1 MNAFAQDI
9 LSGLR
14 SAPKRLPSKYFY
26 DAAGDELFRRIME
39 LPEYYLTRA
48 EYALLEARKEDIR
61 QVLESQPFDI
71 IEPGAGSGEKTR
83 VLLRHFLAKGQAFRY
98 LPIDI
103 SPNAL
108 DMLQADL
115 ELELPGLE
123 VQTLAGDYFRELAA
137 LPFAEG
143 RRRLVL
149 FLGSNIG
156 NYTFPEAED
165 LLRLIA
171 GSLRPGDLLLIGFD
185 MKKDPVRILAAY
197 DDAAGV
203 TRDFNLNLLVRIN
216 RELGADFDLAAFR
229 HWATYNPLSGA
240 CESYLVSLK
249 KQTVRLRALEEEI
262 RFEAWEAIYME
273 LSQKYDIPAV
283 EGLAAGAGFRRKR
296 AFLDEENGYL
306 LDLWEKE
313 KD

>member
-1 MNAFAQDI
+1 MNDFAQDI

-14 SAPKRLPSKYFY
+14 SNPKRLWSKYFY

-48 EYALLEARKEDIR
+48 EHALLEAHAAEIGRELGR
-61 QVLESQPFDI
+61 QAFDM

-83 VLLRHFLAKGQAFRY
+83 LLLRHFLSKGLDFRY

-108 DMLQADL
+108 DLLRADL
-115 ELELPGLE
+115 RAELPGLE
-123 VQTLAGDYFRELAA
+123 VQTLEGDYFRELAA
-137 LPFAEG
+137 LPFSEG
-143 RRRLVL
+143 KRRLVL

-185 MKKDPVRILAAY
+185 MKKDPARILAAY

-203 TRDFNLNLLVRIN
+203 TRDFNLNLLTRIN

-229 HWATYNPLSGA
+229 HWAVYNPLSGA
-240 CESYLVSLK
+240 CESYLVSLRE
-249 KQTVRLRALEEEI
+249 QTVRLAALGEEI

-273 LSQKYDIPAV
+273 LSQKYDLAAV
-283 EGLAAGAGFRRKR
+283 EGLAAGAGFGRKR

-306 LDLWEKE
+306 LDLWEK
-313 KD
+313 KQV

>member
-14 SAPKRLPSKYFY
+14 SDPKRLPSKYFY
-26 DAAGDELFRRIME
+26 DAAGDELFREIME
-39 LPEYYLTRA
+39 LPEYYLSRT
-48 EYALLEARKEDIR
+48 EYALLESRKEDIGR
-61 QVLESQPFDI
+61 VLGSLPFDI

-83 VLLRHFLAKGQAFRY
+83 ILLRHFLMKGLVFRY
-98 LPIDI
+98 VPIDI
-103 SPNAL
+103 SSNAL
-108 DMLQADL
+108 DLLREDL
-115 ELELPGLE
+115 EQELPGLE

-137 LPFAEG
+137 LPFVEG

-156 NYTFPEAED
+156 NYTFPEAQD

-185 MKKDPVRILAAY
+185 MKKDPARILAAY
-197 DDAAGV
+197 NDSAGV
-203 TRDFNLNLLVRIN
+203 TRDFNLNLLTRIN
-216 RELGADFDLAAFR
+216 RELGADFDLSAFR
-229 HWATYNPLSGA
+229 HWAVYNPLSGA
-240 CESYLVSLK
+240 CESYLISLK
-249 KQTVRLRALEEEI
+249 DQTVRLEALGEEV

-273 LSQKYDIPAV
+273 LSQKYDIAAI
-283 EGLAAGAGFRRKR
+283 EGLAAGAGFGRKQ
-296 AFLDEENGYL
+296 AFFDEGNGYL

-313 KD
+313 

>member
-14 SAPKRLPSKYFY
+14 SDPKRLPSKYFY

-48 EYALLEARKEDIR
+48 EYALLQARKEDIG
-61 QVLESQPFDI
+61 QALESRPLDI

-83 VLLRHFLAKGQAFRY
+83 VLLRHFLKKGLVFRY

-108 DMLQADL
+108 DLLREDL
-115 ELELPGLE
+115 AHELPGLE

-137 LPFAEG
+137 LPFMEG

-185 MKKDPVRILAAY
+185 MKKDPARILAAY
-197 DDAAGV
+197 NDAAGV
-203 TRDFNLNLLVRIN
+203 TRDFNLNLLTRIN
-216 RELGADFDLAAFR
+216 RELGADFDRSAFR
-229 HWATYNPLSGA
+229 HWAVYNPLSGA
-240 CESYLVSLK
+240 CESYLVSLRA
-249 KQTVRLRALEEEI
+249 QTVRLEALGEKVH
-262 RFEAWEAIYME
+262 FEAWEAIYME
-273 LSQKYDIPAV
+273 LSQKYDIAAI
-283 EGLAAGAGFRRKR
+283 EGLAAGTGFGRKE
-296 AFLDEENGYL
+296 AFFDEGNGYL
-306 LDLWEKE
+306 LDLWEK
-313 KD
+313 K

>member
-1 MNAFAQDI
+1 MNAFARDI

-14 SAPKRLPSKYFY
+14 SSPKRLPSKYFY
-26 DAAGDELFRRIME
+26 DAAGDELFRKIME

-48 EYALLEARKEDIR
+48 EHALLESRKEDIG
-61 QVLESQPFDI
+61 QVFEGRPFDI

-83 VLLRHFLAKGQAFRY
+83 VLLRHFLTKGLVFRY

-108 DMLQADL
+108 ELLREDL
-115 ELELPGLE
+115 EHELPGLE

-185 MKKDPVRILAAY
+185 MKKDPARILAAY

-203 TRDFNLNLLVRIN
+203 TRDFNLNLLTRIN
-216 RELGADFDLAAFR
+216 RELGADFDRSAFR
-229 HWATYNPLSGA
+229 HWAVYNPLSGA
-240 CESYLVSLK
+240 CESYLVSLRA
-249 KQTVRLRALEEEI
+249 QTVRLKALGEVV

-273 LSQKYDIPAV
+273 LSQKYDIAAI
-283 EGLAAGAGFRRKR
+283 EGLAAGAGFGRKQ
-296 AFLDEENGYL
+296 AFFDEGNGYL
-306 LDLWEKE
+306 LDLWER
-313 KD
+313 D